1 MTETLQ
7 IEQLNQ
13 IIIDKLQEKITADKE
28 HVFLWEVMIV
38 FNENSFRALD
48 NEFIAPE
55 CYDLENI
62 TTEHLDI
69 WCEHFIYHI
78 ADEFIEQSPLDLKK
92 YEDVITYLTN
102 YNGEKDGFNKFVK
115 SYLETAYSDVK

>member
-55 CYDLENI
+55 WYDLENI
-62 TTEHLDI
+62 TTEQLDI
-69 WCEHFIYHI
+69 WCEHFMYHI

-92 YEDVITYLTN
+92 YDEVLKYLTN
-102 YNGEKDGFNKFVK
+102 YDGKKNGFNKFVK

>member
-13 IIIDKLQEKITADKE
+13 LIIDKIQEKITADKE
-28 HVFLWEVMIV
+28 HVFLWEIMIL

-55 CYDLENI
+55 WYDLENI
-62 TTEHLDI
+62 TTEQLDI
-69 WCEHFIYHI
+69 WCEHFMYHI

-92 YEDVITYLTN
+92 YNDVLTYLTN
-102 YNGEKDGFNKFVK
+102 YDGEKNGFNKFVK
-115 SYLETAYSDVK
+115 SYLETTHSEVK

>member
-13 IIIDKLQEKITADKE
+13 FIIEKIQEKLTSDKE

-38 FNENSFRALD
+38 FNENSFRELN

-55 CYDLENI
+55 FYDIEKI
-62 TTEHLDI
+62 TIEQLDI
-69 WCEHFIYHI
+69 WCEHFMYYI

-92 YEDVITYLTN
+92 YNDVLNYLTN
-102 YNGEKDGFNKFVK
+102 YNGEKIGFNKFVK
-115 SYLETAYSDVK
+115 SYLEIAYSDVK

>member
-38 FNENSFRALD
+38 FNENSFRELD

-55 CYDLENI
+55 WYDLENI
-62 TTEHLDI
+62 TTEQLDI
-69 WCEHFIYHI
+69 WCEHFMYHI

-92 YEDVITYLTN
+92 YNDVLTYLTN
-102 YNGEKDGFNKFVK
+102 YDGEKNGFNKFVK
-115 SYLETAYSDVK
+115 SYLETTHSEVK

>member
-13 IIIDKLQEKITADKE
+13 LIIDKLQEKITADKE
-28 HVFLWEVMIV
+28 HVFLWEVMIL

-55 CYDLENI
+55 WYDFENI
-62 TTEHLDI
+62 TTEQLDI
-69 WCEHFIYHI
+69 WCEHFMYHI

-92 YEDVITYLTN
+92 YEDVVTYLRN
-102 YNGEKDGFNKFVK
+102 YDGEKNGFNKFVK
-115 SYLETAYSDVK
+115 SYLETVFSEVK

>member
-1 MTETLQ
+1 MTESLQ

-28 HVFLWEVMIV
+28 HVFLWEVMII

-55 CYDLENI
+55 WYDLENI
-62 TTEHLDI
+62 TTEQLDI
-69 WCEHFIYHI
+69 WCEHFMYHI
-78 ADEFIEQSPLDLKK
+78 ADEFIQQSPFDLKK
-92 YEDVITYLTN
+92 YDNVLKYLTN
-102 YNGEKDGFNKFVK
+102 YDGEKNGFNKFVK
-115 SYLETAYSDVK
+115 SYLEIAHTEVK

>member
-55 CYDLENI
+55 WYDLENI
-62 TTEHLDI
+62 TTEQLDI
-69 WCEHFIYHI
+69 WCEHFMYHI

-92 YEDVITYLTN
+92 YDEVLKYLTN
-102 YNGEKDGFNKFVK
+102 YDGEKNGFNKFVK

>member
-1 MTETLQ
+1 MSEAEQ

-13 IIIDKLQEKITADKE
+13 FIIDKLQEKITADKE

-55 CYDLENI
+55 WYDFEKI
-62 TTEHLDI
+62 TTEQLDI

-92 YEDVITYLTN
+92 YDDVLKYLTN
-102 YNGEKDGFNKFVK
+102 YDGEKNGFNKFVK
-115 SYLETAYSDVK
+115 SYLEIAYSEMK